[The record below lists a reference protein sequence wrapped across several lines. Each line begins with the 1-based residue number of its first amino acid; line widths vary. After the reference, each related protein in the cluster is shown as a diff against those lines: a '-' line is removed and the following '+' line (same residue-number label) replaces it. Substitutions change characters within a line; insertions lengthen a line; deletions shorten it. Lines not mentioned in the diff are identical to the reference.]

1 MDIMNVVYAVAS
13 IGGLGVIFGAGLG
26 YASKMFAIEEDP
38 RISLVQAALPGANC
52 GGCGFPG
59 CSGCATAIVN
69 GTAKVNACPVGGTK
83 VADKI
88 AEIMGVTAE
97 ETTPK
102 AAFVKCK
109 GTCSASKNKYDY
121 FGLDDCVMASH
132 LAGGGAKS
140 CSYGCLGLGSCVKAC
155 PFNAISIVDGIAV
168 VDQETCVACGNC
180 VSACPKHLIELLPIN
195 KKVKVQCNS
204 KDTGKVVVSN
214 CSNGCIACKICEKS
228 CNFDAIKVIDNLAV
242 IDYDKCKNCGV
253 CANKCPKHVIT
264 GAKPAPVETVA
275 TAAASE

>member
-1 MDIMNVVYAVAS
+1 
-13 IGGLGVIFGAGLG
+13 
-26 YASKMFAIEEDP
+26 
-38 RISLVQAALPGANC
+38 
-52 GGCGFPG
+52 
-59 CSGCATAIVN
+59 
-69 GTAKVNACPVGGTK
+69 
-83 VADKI
+83 
-88 AEIMGVTAE
+88 
-97 ETTPK
+97 
-102 AAFVKCK
+102 
-109 GTCSASKNKYDY
+109 
-121 FGLDDCVMASH
+121 MASH